1 MKFKMMYVCGD
12 TSRIGGIEKYN
23 KDFIAALNLAD
34 GEGLLVVQRHPG
46 GVFAKISFVLRFV
59 FQFLIQRPQVIVCG
73 HLHFAGI
80 CYYLNKFF
88 GTPYVLSLYGIEIIA
103 LKSSLQRKAVENAL
117 KIVTISEYSR
127 NLILE
132 KFPDINSKIFMHPS
146 SVNGDFYRIKD
157 KSPELVE
164 KYKLQ
169 DRPVILSLARLS
181 TPEFKGQDRVLKAL
195 PSVLKTF
202 PNAVY
207 LIVGGGEDLR
217 VNQILK
223 EQPQLAQNVVF
234 AGPVSEEAKVEFY
247 NLADVYVLPSKF
259 EGFGIVFIESLSCG
273 VPVIA
278 SDGYGCRASLLNGEL
293 GDLVQP
299 DDIQD
304 IAHAIVNNLQKK
316 SVQNH
321 AFREQLRAKTLQI
334 YGYHAWL
341 ERAAHL
347 KSWLRTK
354 V

>member
-23 KDFIAALNLAD
+23 KDFMTALNLAD
-34 GEGLLVVQRHPG
+34 GENLLVVQRHPG
-46 GVFAKISFVLRFV
+46 GLLAKISFVLRFI
-59 FQFLIQRPQVIVCG
+59 FQFIVHRPQIIVCG
-73 HLHFAGI
+73 HLHFASI
-80 CYYLNKFF
+80 CFYLNKFF

-103 LKSSLQRKAVENAL
+103 LKSSFQRKAVEKAL

-146 SVNGDFYRIKD
+146 SVNGDVYRIKD
-157 KSPELVE
+157 KNPRLIE
-164 KYKLQ
+164 KYNLQ
-169 DRPVILSLARLS
+169 SRPVILSLARLS
-181 TPEFKGQDRVLKAL
+181 TSEFKGQDRVLKAL
-195 PSVLKTF
+195 PTVLQSF
-202 PNAVY
+202 PNAIY

-223 EQPQLAQNVVF
+223 DNPQLVQNVVF
-234 AGPVSEEAKVEFY
+234 TGPVSEEEKVEFY

-304 IAHAIVNNLQKK
+304 IAGAIVHNLQKQARK
-316 SVQNH
+316 NP
-321 AFREQLRAKTLQI
+321 ALREQLRSKTLQI

-341 ERAAHL
+341 ERAAQL

>member
-1 MKFKMMYVCGD
+1 MYVCGD

-23 KDFIAALNLAD
+23 KDFIAALNQAD
-34 GEGLLVVQRHPG
+34 GEDLLVVQRHPG
-46 GVFAKISFVLRFV
+46 GILAKISFVFRFI
-59 FQFLIQRPQVIVCG
+59 FQFLVQRPQVIVCG
-73 HLHFAGI
+73 HLHFASV

-103 LKSSLQRKAVENAL
+103 LKSSLQRKAVESAV

-132 KFPDINSKIFMHPS
+132 KFLDINPKIFMHPS
-146 SVNGDFYRIKD
+146 SVNGDVYRIKE
-157 KSPELVE
+157 KNSKLVE

-169 DRPVILSLARLS
+169 DRPVVLSLARLS
-181 TPEFKGQDRVLKAL
+181 TPEFKGQDRVLKAW
-195 PSVLKTF
+195 PEVLKSF
-202 PNAVY
+202 PNAIY

-223 EQPQLAQNVVF
+223 EQPQLVQSVVF
-234 AGPVSEEAKVEFY
+234 TGSVSEEEKVEFY

-304 IAHAIVNNLQKK
+304 IAKAIVNNLQKQAVK
-316 SVQNH
+316 NST
-321 AFREQLRAKTLQI
+321 FREQLRAKTLQI

-341 ERAAHL
+341 ERAAQL

>member
-1 MKFKMMYVCGD
+1 MSFKMMYVCGD

-23 KDFIAALNLAD
+23 KDFIAALNQSD
-34 GEGLLVVQRHPG
+34 GQDLLVVQRHPG
-46 GVFAKISFVLRFV
+46 GILAKISFVLRFV
-59 FQFLIQRPQVIVCG
+59 FQFLLQRPKVIVCG
-73 HLHFAGI
+73 HLHFASV
-80 CYYLNKFF
+80 CYYLYKIF

-103 LKSSLQRKAVENAL
+103 LKSSIQRKAVEGAV

-132 KFPDINSKIFMHPS
+132 KFPEINPKIFMHPS
-146 SVNGDFYRIKD
+146 SVNGDVYRIKE
-157 KSPELVE
+157 KNIKLVE
-164 KYKLQ
+164 KYNLQ
-169 DRPVILSLARLS
+169 DRQVVLSLARLS
-181 TPEFKGQDRVLKAL
+181 TPEFKGQDRVLKAW
-195 PSVLKTF
+195 PEVLKSF
-202 PNAVY
+202 PKAIY

-217 VNQILK
+217 VNQVLK
-223 EQPQLAQNVVF
+223 EQPKLAQSVVF
-234 AGPVSEEAKVEFY
+234 TGSVSEEEKVEFY

-304 IAHAIVNNLQKK
+304 IAKAIVNNLQKQVVK
-316 SVQNH
+316 SST
-321 AFREQLRAKTLQI
+321 FREQLRAKTLQI
-334 YGYHAWL
+334 YGYQAWL
-341 ERAAHL
+341 ERAAQL
-347 KSWLRTK
+347 KSWLQTK